1 MSIQAVGAG
10 RLPTT
15 RTWTVDPLHSSIR
28 FAVTHHAVATYR
40 AGFGEFSGT
49 YDAATRTFSGTVQ
62 AASVQ
67 TFEMLRGDLVGARF
81 FDAEHYPEMSFVS
94 TSVRDDDGSLAVDG
108 DLTLKGVT
116 KGVHATGTVVGPST
130 VAHYDGTVHD
140 HVGIDLELTIDRR
153 DFGIDFNNDL
163 LAGGLN
169 LGWDVRIE
177 LALELTAPVENGR

>member
-1 MSIQAVGAG
+1 MSIEAVEAG

-28 FAVTHHAVATYR
+28 FAVKHHAVATYR
-40 AGFGEFSGT
+40 AGFGEFAGT
-49 YDAATRTFSGTVQ
+49 FDAATRTFAGTVQ

-67 TFEMLRGDLVGARF
+67 TFEMLRNDLVGERF
-81 FDAEHYPEMSFVS
+81 FDAEKHPEMSFVS
-94 TSVRDDDGSLAVDG
+94 TSVQEQDGTLTVEG

-116 KGVHATGTVVGPST
+116 RGVRATGTIVGLST

-140 HVGIDLELTIDRR
+140 HLGIDLDLTIDRR
-153 DFGIDFNNDL
+153 DFGIDFNNEL

-177 LALELTAPVENGR
+177 LALELSAPVDDRR

>member
-1 MSIQAVGAG
+1 MSSEAVEAG

-15 RTWTVDPLHSSIR
+15 RTWTVDPLHSSVR
-28 FAVTHHAVATYR
+28 FSVTHHAVATYR
-40 AGFGEFSGT
+40 AGFGEFAGT
-49 YDAATRTFSGTVQ
+49 YDAATRTFAGTVQ

-67 TFEMLRGDLVGARF
+67 TFEMLRGDLVGERF
-81 FDAEHYPEMSFVS
+81 FDAAKHPEISFAS
-94 TSVRDDDGSLAVDG
+94 TSVRDDGGALTVEG

-116 KGVHATGTVVGPST
+116 KSVRAAGRAVGPST

-153 DFGIDFNNDL
+153 DFGVDFNNEL

-177 LALELTAPVENGR
+177 LALELTAPVDNGG